1 MKLTAKI
8 AASYFGAEVR
18 CAPYG
23 GPPDRKIIGTMIGL
37 NNDGIHVK
45 FPEWQSHQHQVAIGV
60 CQLILTPLDKISDED
75 AVEVAKI
82 ADKNVEYKKGNGHI
96 AEITRYKVVKSES
109 KDKSYIGID
118 RYSGDTYY
126 GYDPLPI
133 TASLYS
139 IEQIDYLRSKGY
151 DCGHGSIPNLI
162 AAGVAVEKEIV

>member
-8 AASYFGAEVR
+8 AMCYPNAHVTLNGYDVPIF
-18 CAPYG
+18 
-23 GPPDRKIIGTMIGL
+23 KIDEIDFKHDEFTLMRVS
-37 NNDGIHVK
+37 DGDIFHEPIYK
-45 FPEWQSHQHQVAIGV
+45 
-60 CQLILTPLDKISDED
+60 CQLILTPLDKISDVD

-151 DCGHGSIPNLI
+151 DCGYANLNSLI